1 MFGNLIIYLEVFLIV
16 GLFIYFLITL
26 YSYLKKSNDSRY
38 SDIETEI
45 WVNNNQEL
53 TIIYKKDNKPSQE
66 QIENIKL
73 KLSQFHED
81 IITYINQTDQY
92 KKYLA
97 EGITLAGISFPT
109 SNEEFNEFDFSIDY
123 IYSKIDYEK
132 FLTAQFKDGKLL
144 KLKIDD

>member
-1 MFGNLIIYLEVFLIV
+1 MFGNLIIDLEVFLIV
-16 GLFIYFLITL
+16 GLILYFLFTL
-26 YSYLKKSNDSRY
+26 YSYLKKSNDSRF

-53 TIIYKKDNKPSQE
+53 TIIYKKDNKPPQD

-73 KLSQFHED
+73 KLGQFHEE
-81 IITYINQTDQY
+81 IISYINQTDQY

-97 EGITLAGISFPT
+97 DGINLAGISFPT
-109 SNEEFNEFDFSIDY
+109 SNEEMNEFDFSIDY